1 MSDLINSVEGL
12 SREETLEAAQ
22 NLALQITQH
31 ASSGEREEELPKPFI
46 DKPSENTEDIEQLAR
61 LILLTG
67 AANSEKAET
76 VRSAIEFSDGREL
89 IPDGTEIVVL
99 ATLGLFTLNLLTKRK
114 SSEAL
119 TIKIKED
126 GDKTNFIIENQVSYR
141 ISPSLGQLLKSYFA
155 RY

>member
-1 MSDLINSVEGL
+1 MSELTNCIEGL

-31 ASSGEREEELPKPFI
+31 VSSCERKEELPKPFI
-46 DKPSENTEDIEQLAR
+46 DKPNENTGDIEQLAR

-76 VRSAIEFSDGREL
+76 VRSAIQFSAGREL
-89 IPDGTEIVVL
+89 TPDGTEIVVL
-99 ATLGLFTLNLLTKRK
+99 ATLGLFALNLLTKRE
-114 SSEAL
+114 SSEGL

-126 GDKTNFIIENQVSYR
+126 GDKTNFVIENEVSYG
-141 ISPSLGQLLKSYFA
+141 ISSSLGQLLKSYFA
-155 RY
+155 G